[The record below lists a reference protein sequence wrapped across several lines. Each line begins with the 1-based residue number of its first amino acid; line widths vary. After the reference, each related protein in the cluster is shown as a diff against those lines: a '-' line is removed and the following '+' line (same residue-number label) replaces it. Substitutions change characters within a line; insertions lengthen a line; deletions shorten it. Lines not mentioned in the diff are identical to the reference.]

1 MKLTD
6 SEILELHDLFD
17 GLVENNLSIKDKERL
32 QKLLEDSDEA
42 RKHYIRFMDMSTSIA
57 HYAEEVVGG
66 DSEDEVILFPLKE
79 KMEKFLTPILA
90 FAAAIAFGVY
100 ISLNFTSTDF
110 LTENDEIS
118 AESEGLDFG
127 DSVTND
133 FTLAVMT
140 KSVGVKWSNETWF
153 RPSLGSTL
161 EPSLL
166 QIDEGLVQLEF
177 LKGST
182 VILEGPVNFEL
193 INSNEGS
200 LSSGKLRAT
209 VPEVARGFTIN
220 LPKGKL
226 IDLGTEFGL
235 SVHNGGSAEIYVYRG
250 NVLYAGEN
258 ESGEEVEREVSGGQ
272 ALFVDPNGF
281 SNWVEMPS
289 EAFIGTADIA
299 FRSKEE
305 SQNRHAS
312 WVQLSEE
319 IAQNANTSLYYS
331 FDHHSP
337 WARAL
342 QNQSS
347 QNQDS
352 LNGAIIGCTWS
363 EGRWPGKGALVF
375 KRKNDRV
382 RLDFN
387 VSLQAFT
394 LSAWIK
400 IDKLKDKM
408 SPILCSESLSSG
420 SGSWFINQK
429 GQVVLEVSRGS
440 KKDMYQSAVAFRSE
454 RMGRWVHVA
463 TSFDLSKRKVS
474 HFVNGRSFSH
484 EKIRSQIPVS
494 FSNSSLGYC
503 SKAKPFK
510 RQITL
515 QGSMDELAI
524 FKTSM
529 PESEIRRM
537 YEIGSPYEATN
548 FMGPNFP

>member
-161 EPSLL
+161 EPSVL

-537 YEIGSPYEATN
+537 YEIGCPYEATN

>member
-161 EPSLL
+161 EPSVL

>member
-90 FAAAIAFGVY
+90 FAAAIAVGVY

-161 EPSLL
+161 EPSVL

-537 YEIGSPYEATN
+537 YEIGCPYEATN

>member
-79 KMEKFLTPILA
+79 NMEKFLTPILA
-90 FAAAIAFGVY
+90 FAAAIAVGVY

-161 EPSLL
+161 EPSVL

-537 YEIGSPYEATN
+537 YEIGCPYEATN

>member
-90 FAAAIAFGVY
+90 FAAVIAVGVY

-161 EPSLL
+161 EPSVL

-281 SNWVEMPS
+281 ANWVEMPS

-537 YEIGSPYEATN
+537 YEIGCPYEATN

>member
-90 FAAAIAFGVY
+90 FAAVIAVGVY

-161 EPSLL
+161 EPSVL

-363 EGRWPGKGALVF
+363 EGRWPGKGALAF

-420 SGSWFINQK
+420 SGSWFINLK

-537 YEIGSPYEATN
+537 YEIGCPYEATN

>member
-42 RKHYIRFMDMSTSIA
+42 KKHYIRFMDMSTSIA

-161 EPSLL
+161 EPSVL

-537 YEIGSPYEATN
+537 YEIGCPYEATN

>member
-161 EPSLL
+161 EPSVL

-484 EKIRSQIPVS
+484 EKIKSQLPVS
-494 FSNSSLGYC
+494 FSNSSLGYF

-537 YEIGSPYEATN
+537 YEIGCPYEATN

>member
-90 FAAAIAFGVY
+90 FAAVIAVGVY

-161 EPSLL
+161 EPSVL

-347 QNQDS
+347 QIQDS

-537 YEIGSPYEATN
+537 YEIGCPYEATN

>member
-17 GLVENNLSIKDKERL
+17 GLVENNLSIKEKERL

-57 HYAEEVVGG
+57 HYAEELVGG
-66 DSEDEVILFPLKE
+66 DSEDEVIPFPLKE
-79 KMEKFLTPILA
+79 KIEKFITPILA
-90 FAAAIAFGVY
+90 VAALIAVGFY

-110 LTENDEIS
+110 LTGNDEIS
-118 AESEGLDFG
+118 AESVGFDAG

-161 EPSLL
+161 EPSVL

-209 VPEVARGFTIN
+209 VPEVARGFTVN

-281 SNWVEMPS
+281 ANWVEMPS

-319 IAQNANTSLYYS
+319 ISQNANTSLYYS

-363 EGRWPGKGALVF
+363 EGRWPGKGALAF

-382 RLDFN
+382 RLEFN
-387 VSLQAFT
+387 ESLQAFT

-400 IDKLKDKM
+400 IDKLMDKM

-420 SGSWFINQK
+420 SGSWYINPK

-440 KKDMYQSAVAFRSE
+440 KKDIYQSAVAFRSE
-454 RMGRWVHVA
+454 RMGRWAHVA

-484 EKIRSQIPVS
+484 EKIRSQLPVS

-524 FKTSM
+524 FRTSM

-537 YEIGSPYEATN
+537 YEIGCPYEVTN

>member
-161 EPSLL
+161 EPSVL

-347 QNQDS
+347 QNLDS
-352 LNGAIIGCTWS
+352 LNGAIIGCSWS
-363 EGRWPGKGALVF
+363 EGRWPGKGALAF

-537 YEIGSPYEATN
+537 YEIGCPYEATN

>member
-79 KMEKFLTPILA
+79 KMEKFLKPILA
-90 FAAAIAFGVY
+90 FAAAIAVGVY

-161 EPSLL
+161 EPSVL

>member
-57 HYAEEVVGG
+57 HCAEEVVGG

-363 EGRWPGKGALVF
+363 EGRWPGKGALAF

-537 YEIGSPYEATN
+537 YEIGCPYEATN

>member
-110 LTENDEIS
+110 LTENDEFS
-118 AESEGLDFG
+118 ADSEGLDFG

-161 EPSLL
+161 EPSVL

-352 LNGAIIGCTWS
+352 LNGAIIGCIWS
-363 EGRWPGKGALVF
+363 EGRWPGKGALAF

-400 IDKLKDKM
+400 IDELKDKM

-537 YEIGSPYEATN
+537 YEIGCPYEATN

>member
-79 KMEKFLTPILA
+79 KMEKFLKPILA
-90 FAAAIAFGVY
+90 FAAAIAVGVY

-161 EPSLL
+161 EPSVL

-440 KKDMYQSAVAFRSE
+440 KKDMYQSAVAFRLE

-524 FKTSM
+524 FRTSM
-529 PESEIRRM
+529 PELEIKRM
-537 YEIGSPYEATN
+537 YEIGCPYEVTN

>member
-161 EPSLL
+161 EPSVL

-363 EGRWPGKGALVF
+363 EGRWPGKGALAF

-537 YEIGSPYEATN
+537 YEIGCPYEATN